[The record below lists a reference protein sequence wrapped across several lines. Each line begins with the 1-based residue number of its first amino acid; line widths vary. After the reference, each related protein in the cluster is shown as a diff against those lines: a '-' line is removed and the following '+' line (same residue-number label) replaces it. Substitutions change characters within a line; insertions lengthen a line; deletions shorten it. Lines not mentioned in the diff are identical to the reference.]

1 MFQKY
6 NLHLYILLI
15 LISLNT
21 ANCASP
27 MANWEDFS
35 SASDIRKELKKGDKV
50 ILRLKNEQT
59 LEGTFVDLDSTAF
72 YLESENESE
81 QISKINIRDIRTI
94 RKQTHKKLPPV
105 VRLSVGVV
113 FLSIFLFLLAWSE
126 LGPAIGDA
134 L

>member
-1 MFQKY
+1 
-6 NLHLYILLI
+6 
-15 LISLNT
+15 
-21 ANCASP
+21 